1 MSAMEVEEGESLEA
15 RVAGLEGLEVA
26 LVDGAAGDL
35 GRVSAQLL
43 LLYLTCDRLE
53 EARFLWRRSFEATR
67 GASAE
72 LRLAW
77 LAGAKLWQRGDV
89 PGALEALDAG
99 PWGEA
104 TVGLAAEAAAAVRDR
119 ELELFASAYGEVAL
133 AKVANAVRLTDQQA
147 LEACRAKG
155 WVFSATSATLK
166 PKAPVPAAPTFD
178 GFEQLNHLTTI
189 VTQLSQA

>member
-1 MSAMEVEEGESLEA
+1 MFGEEVAAALRLHGAVVEEAAPPAARDIDDDRPTVVFVVGAPRSGSSLLEAMLAAHPRVGALGECLFLGEALRPLLESLIN
-15 RVAGLEGLEVA
+15 
-26 LVDGAAGDL
+26 
-35 GRVSAQLL
+35 
-43 LLYLTCDRLE
+43 
-53 EARFLWRRSFEATR
+53 EATSPETFLR
-67 GASAE
+67 E
-72 LRLAW
+72 LRA
-77 LAGAKLWQRGDV
+77 D
-89 PGALEALDAG
+89 
-99 PWGEA
+99 
-104 TVGLAAEAAAAVRDR
+104 AAEAAAAVRDR

-133 AKVANAVRLTDQQA
+133 AKVAHAVRLTDQQA